1 VSVIGLGDK
10 VEIDDGAA
18 NAYQLVPNLVDI
30 DCPDPMLGAAVS
42 KRLNSGGVLTKVAT
56 VKDPGE
62 LKFTWEYDQAT
73 MTRLNNLKG
82 TAKNFKVT
90 IKDPGNS
97 DFVRICPG
105 FIQHN
110 KPSKIVAD
118 EIKEVE
124 TTVML
129 STTPTDSP

>member
-1 VSVIGLGDK
+1 MSVIGLGDK

-18 NAYQLVPNLVDI
+18 GAYQLVPNLVSI
-30 DCPDPMLGAAVS
+30 DAPDAMLGAAVS

-82 TAKNFKVT
+82 VAHNFKVT
-90 IKDPGNS
+90 IKDPANA

-105 FIQHN
+105 FIQQN
-110 KPSKIVAD
+110 KPTKIVAD
-118 EIKEVE
+118 EIKEIE

-129 STTPTDSP
+129 SALHTDSP